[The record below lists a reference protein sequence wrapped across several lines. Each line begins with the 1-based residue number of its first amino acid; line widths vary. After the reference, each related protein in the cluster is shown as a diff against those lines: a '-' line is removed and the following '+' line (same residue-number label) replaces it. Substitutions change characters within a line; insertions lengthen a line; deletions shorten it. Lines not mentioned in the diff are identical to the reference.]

1 MHTKFACKFVNT
13 FKSHYMLFPCCYQG
27 YHTRKGFI
35 IAQSPMK
42 NTTRDFF
49 KMIVDYE
56 VSVIVM
62 CCDLQETGE
71 V

>member
-1 MHTKFACKFVNT
+1 
-13 FKSHYMLFPCCYQG
+13 MLFPCCYQG